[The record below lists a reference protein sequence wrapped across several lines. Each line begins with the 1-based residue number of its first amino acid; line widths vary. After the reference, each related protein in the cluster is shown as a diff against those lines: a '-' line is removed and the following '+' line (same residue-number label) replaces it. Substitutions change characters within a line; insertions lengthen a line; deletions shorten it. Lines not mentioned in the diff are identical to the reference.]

1 MSRGQ
6 RLVAKNTT
14 AATVAL
20 RKSYFLRRKPAL
32 RAQSASSAEAVLSRA
47 PNHRRHGFFWK
58 STKQQ
63 NCWCHALC
71 MSTCSWFTAR
81 SARRVCSVGQVVIT
95 AKAGAG
101 NVYSLRRHTPP
112 REDLG
117 LCVLPHPNVQN
128 GDTVEHR
135 ERAWIV
141 ERVSAHYAL
150 RKGRY
155 RKVETRLHVV
165 ETGRWLV
172 NQYLEQLL
180 EIDETSR

>member
-1 MSRGQ
+1 
-6 RLVAKNTT
+6 
-14 AATVAL
+14 
-20 RKSYFLRRKPAL
+20 
-32 RAQSASSAEAVLSRA
+32 
-47 PNHRRHGFFWK
+47 
-58 STKQQ
+58 
-63 NCWCHALC
+63 
-71 MSTCSWFTAR
+71 
-81 SARRVCSVGQVVIT
+81 VGQVVIT